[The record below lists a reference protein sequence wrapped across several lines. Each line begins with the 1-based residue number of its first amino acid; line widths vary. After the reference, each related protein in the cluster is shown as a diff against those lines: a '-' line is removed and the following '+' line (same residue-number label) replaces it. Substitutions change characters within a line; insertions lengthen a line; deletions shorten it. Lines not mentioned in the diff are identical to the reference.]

1 MWYNWLGCVN
11 PVPFSLFPALV
22 IWRCVVSSW
31 IDPAILALFIPTFFF
46 VSVTP
51 GMCMTLSM
59 TLGMSLGVRRTLH
72 MMWGELI
79 GVGLVSVL
87 SVIGVAAIMLNYPGI
102 FAAFKYVGG
111 AYLVWLGIQMWQ
123 AKGKMAIPAD
133 LSAGQQ
139 TSAMGLAVQG
149 FVTAIA
155 NPKGWAF
162 MISLLPPFISA
173 DKPMA
178 PQIGALVALILVI
191 EFSCLLLYASGG
203 RTLRHFL
210 AKSGNVTLMNRI
222 AGTLMLGVGVW
233 LALG

>member
-1 MWYNWLGCVN
+1 M
-11 PVPFSLFPALV
+11 
-22 IWRCVVSSW
+22 SSW

-149 FVTAIA
+149 FFTAIA

-178 PQIGALVALILVI
+178 PQISSLVALILVI